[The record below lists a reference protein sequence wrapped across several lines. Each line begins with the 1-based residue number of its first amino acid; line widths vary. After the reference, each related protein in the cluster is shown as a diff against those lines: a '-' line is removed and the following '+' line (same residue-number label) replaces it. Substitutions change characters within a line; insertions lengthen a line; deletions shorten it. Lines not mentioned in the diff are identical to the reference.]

1 MLAGANPK
9 ILGYLR
15 DRTQHLVPPRL
26 AARALLR
33 YWRLRSR
40 FAGVVLAGRK
50 RVAGW
55 PAASSPWF
63 AAGALAAS
71 KRFAAAVLAAIVT
84 AGVLAAARTRLHGNK
99 RVSTLIST
107 VAGWLVPSPV
117 SFLSHVL
124 VLSLGF
130 VLVVPILGPRASLVT
145 PVAARSGAPHYITAL
160 YSSTSADS
168 AEADRP
174 PVPHPPARVAPT
186 AAPRV
191 AVVAAAPTARP
202 KPAFV
207 PPPPGSGGDGL
218 AAIYSVFNGSP
229 GLTWALRVANCES
242 HYNPLAVNRYSGASG
257 LFQFMPSTWNANFP
271 GQNIW
276 DPYAQARGALAF
288 YNAGRTNAWTC
299 K

>member
-40 FAGVVLAGRK
+40 FAGMVLAGRK
-50 RVAGW
+50 RAGW
-55 PAASSPWF
+55 PRASSPWF
-63 AAGALAAS
+63 AAGAS
-71 KRFAAAVLAAIVT
+71 KRVATGALATSRHV
-84 AGVLAAARTRLHGNK
+84 GEDVLAAARTRLHGNK
-99 RVSTLIST
+99 RVSALIST
-107 VAGWLVPSPV
+107 VAGCLVPSPV

>member
-50 RVAGW
+50 RAGW
-55 PAASSPWF
+55 PPASSPWF

-84 AGVLAAARTRLHGNK
+84 AGVLAAARTRLHGNR
-99 RVSTLIST
+99 RVSALIST

-186 AAPRV
+186 AAPR
-191 AVVAAAPTARP
+191 AARGAAAPTARP

-242 HYNPLAVNRYSGASG
+242 HYNPLAV
-257 LFQFMPSTWNANFP
+257 
-271 GQNIW
+271 
-276 DPYAQARGALAF
+276 
-288 YNAGRTNAWTC
+288 
-299 K
+299 